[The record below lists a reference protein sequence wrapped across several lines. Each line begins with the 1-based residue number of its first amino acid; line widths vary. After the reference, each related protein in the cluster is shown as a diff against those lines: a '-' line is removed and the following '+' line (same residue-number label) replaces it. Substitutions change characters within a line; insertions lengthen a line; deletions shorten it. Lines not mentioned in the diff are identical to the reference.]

1 MDFRIMHR
9 RARILSK
16 VICFKISIR
25 SIALEKFSNEHSK
38 CSNQAAQVRFEGPAK
53 VPGWKGQRC

>member
-1 MDFRIMHR
+1 MHR

-16 VICFKISIR
+16 VIYLKISIR

-38 CSNQAAQVRFEGPAK
+38 CSNQAVQVRFEGPAK
-53 VPGWKGQRC
+53 VRGWKGQRC